1 MNLYYHPAVKPSM
14 EKQKSNPGEAFAR
27 RILIPYWFEI
37 VSGIV
42 VGLSMVL
49 IFVRKVPVT

>member
-1 MNLYYHPAVKPSM
+1 M
-14 EKQKSNPGEAFAR
+14 EKTQAKPGEAFAR

-37 VSGIV
+37 VSGVV

-49 IFVRKVPVT
+49 LIVRKMPIN